1 MKNEDLKP
9 QGVFHYFAEIC
20 KVPRPSK
27 KEEKI
32 IAYLQAFGKKHNL
45 ETLTD
50 EVGNVLIKKPATP
63 GMENRKTIVLQSH
76 VDMVCEKNNDVQHDF
91 LNDPIETEIDGEWL
105 KAKGTTLG
113 ADNGIGVATELAILT
128 DDTIAHGPLEC
139 LFTIDEETGLT
150 GAFALKEGFMNGDIL
165 LNLDSEDE
173 GELFIGCAG
182 GIDTVAQFAYQEVD
196 VPAGYFCCKV
206 QVKGLK
212 GGHSGGDIHLGRGNA
227 NKILNRFLSQTLKK
241 YDMYLCEIDGGN
253 LRNAIAREAHAVI
266 ALPEAD
272 KHAVRADLNIFAAEV
287 QAEYNVTDP
296 DLQLLMESEAP
307 RAKAIDKDTTKRLLQ
322 AIYAVPHGVY
332 AMSQDIPGLV
342 ETSTNMASVKMK
354 PGNII
359 RIETSQRSSTASSKR
374 DMNTMVR
381 TVFEMAGAEVSSG
394 EGYPGWKPN
403 PHSEILEIAAA
414 SYKRLFGV
422 DAKVK
427 AIHAGLECG
436 LFLDKYPT
444 LDMISFGPTLQG
456 VHSPDER
463 MLIPTVQKFWDHL
476 LDILKNAPV
485 KK

>member
-113 ADNGIGVATELAILT
+113 ADNGIGVATELAILA

-403 PHSEILEIAAA
+403 PHSEILEIATA

-476 LDILKNAPV
+476 LDILKNAPI